1 MTVAL
6 GGSFSDANHRHSTL
20 TDIYL
25 YLTIKHDT
33 YSAVHLAVYCE
44 ILPVSLLNHSLH
56 TVIFDVKSRHLI
68 LIFPSVFLVHSYF
81 SAHPVCYPVHIDRV
95 CPAKQQSHDSIEK
108 LLPYIPSLV
117 YHLLPTRN
125 SIGLMDW
132 NVEDLSISFE
142 LSVFLFVCSEVS
154 LLFVSLYCSLPS
166 SRHIHKNVTQIVS
179 IPKTA

>member
-68 LIFPSVFLVHSYF
+68 LIFPSVFLVHSDF
-81 SAHPVCYPVHIDRV
+81 FAHPVHIDRV

-132 NVEDLSISFE
+132 NVEDLSISFP
-142 LSVFLFVCSEVS
+142 LGFSFSCLFVRRFLSYS
-154 LLFVSLYCSLPS
+154 SPS
-166 SRHIHKNVTQIVS
+166 
-179 IPKTA
+179 TAAYRPLATFTRM